1 MLFSAI
7 RYTRLVFLTLFSMS
21 ILFPENNK
29 FDNLFLDLAESTK
42 DMVNLFSEFSKE
54 FKDFE
59 KYAQKA
65 KIIEQQADSVA
76 HKILNELQ
84 EAFITPY
91 DREDLH
97 ALVIQMDDV
106 IDDIE
111 DVLQGFFIYN
121 ISDKKT
127 CVTEFADL
135 YIETVENLILLIK
148 GCFGK
153 KKNTTINLSKVIVAI
168 HTLEAR
174 WDTIYLSNIREL
186 FINEKDPIQIIKWK
200 VTIENMEDAMDKFE
214 RIANTVEGI
223 KLKAN

>member
-1 MLFSAI
+1 
-7 RYTRLVFLTLFSMS
+7 MS

-42 DMVNLFSEFSKE
+42 DMVNLFGEFSEE

-106 IDDIE
+106 VDDLE
-111 DVLQGFFIYN
+111 DVLRWFYIYN
-121 ISDKKT
+121 VSEKKA
-127 CVTEFADL
+127 CVDEFAQL

-148 GCFGK
+148 ACFGK
-153 KKNTTINLSKVIVAI
+153 KKNTNINLSKIIVAI
-168 HTLEAR
+168 HTLESQ
-174 WDTIYLSNIREL
+174 WDAIYLSNIREL
-186 FINEKDPIQIIKWK
+186 FINEKDPIELIKWK
-200 VTIENMEDAMDKFE
+200 VTIESMENAMDRFE

>member
-1 MLFSAI
+1 
-7 RYTRLVFLTLFSMS
+7 MS

-42 DMVNLFSEFSKE
+42 DMVNLFGEFSKE

-106 IDDIE
+106 VDDLE
-111 DVLQGFFIYN
+111 DVLRWFYIYN
-121 ISDKKT
+121 VSEKKA
-127 CVTEFADL
+127 CVDEFAQL

-148 GCFGK
+148 ACFGK
-153 KKNTTINLSKVIVAI
+153 KKNTNINLSKIIVAI
-168 HTLEAR
+168 HTLESQ
-174 WDTIYLSNIREL
+174 WDAIYLSNIREL
-186 FINEKDPIQIIKWK
+186 FINEKDPIELIKWK
-200 VTIENMEDAMDKFE
+200 VTIESMENAMDRFE

>member
-1 MLFSAI
+1 
-7 RYTRLVFLTLFSMS
+7 MS

-42 DMVNLFSEFSKE
+42 DMVKLFSEFSKE

-59 KYAQKA
+59 KYAGKA
-65 KIIEQQADSVA
+65 KIIEQQADSVT

-106 IDDIE
+106 VDDLE
-111 DVLQGFFIYN
+111 NVLQWFFIYN
-121 ISDKKT
+121 ISEKRA
-127 CVTEFADL
+127 CVDEFAEL

-148 GCFGK
+148 ACFGK
-153 KKNTTINLSKVIVAI
+153 KKNNAINLSKIIIAI
-168 HTLEAR
+168 HTLETR
-174 WDTIYLSNIREL
+174 GDTLYLNNIRDI
-186 FINEKDPIQIIKWK
+186 FTKEKDPIELIKWK
-200 VTIENMEDAMDKFE
+200 VTIENMENAMDRFE
-214 RIANTVEGI
+214 RIANTVESI